1 VDGYDLLI
9 TFMDDYSHYM
19 YIYPIKERL
28 EASDEFKIFKAK
40 MEN

>member
-1 VDGYDLLI
+1 
-9 TFMDDYSHYM
+9 M